1 MILPS
6 KITAKFKFITVVN
19 TSTLGVNYDKTIF
32 TFSGNTLVDMK
43 ISVFVPEYGVIEAV
57 TPPYRS
63 FHTAN
68 DFLTAFGKK
77 PVFEVE
83 YVGLHEYVP
92 ANNGEYTIKTDRLL
106 KDVLKTDLL
115 IIPPTFGDTT
125 KGIQANAEAIPYFK
139 KLYQEGSSLASL
151 CIGAF
156 LLAETGLLDGKKCST
171 HWAHINEFKGR
182 YPNVEVED
190 GAIITEHEN
199 IYSSGGASSLWN
211 LVLYLIEK
219 FSDRETAIMISKYF
233 ALDIGRDSQ
242 SQFAIFRGQRNHCD
256 AEIQIVQDYIE
267 KCYEDK
273 INIETLANLINTS
286 RRTFERRFKE
296 ATNNTP
302 IEYIQRVRIE
312 AAKLSFEASR
322 KNVSEIMFDVGYT
335 DTKAFR
341 VIFKKITGLTPIEYR
356 NKFSM
361 VAYEV

>member
-1 MILPS
+1 
-6 KITAKFKFITVVN
+6 
-19 TSTLGVNYDKTIF
+19 
-32 TFSGNTLVDMK
+32 MK
-43 ISVFVPEYGVIEAV
+43 ISVFVPEYGVIEAI
-57 TPPYRS
+57 TPPYRA

-68 DFLTAFGKK
+68 EFLTAFGKK

-83 YVGLHEYVP
+83 YVGLNEYVP
-92 ANNGEYTIKTDRLL
+92 ANNGEYTIRTDRLL
-106 KDVLKTDLL
+106 KDVAKTDLL

-125 KGIQANAEAIPYFK
+125 KGIQTNAEAIPYFK
-139 KLYQEGSSLASL
+139 NLHQEGSSLASL

-171 HWAHINEFKGR
+171 HWAHVNEFKEK

-190 GAIITEHEN
+190 GAIITEHGN

-219 FSDRETAIMISKYF
+219 FSDRETAILISKYF

-242 SQFAIFRGQRNHCD
+242 SQFAIFRGQRNHGD
-256 AEIQIVQDYIE
+256 ADIQKVQDYIE
-267 KCYEDK
+267 KCYDDK
-273 INIETLANLINTS
+273 ITIDTLSNLINTG

-312 AAKLSFEASR
+312 AAKLFFEASR
-322 KNVSEIMFDVGYT
+322 KNVTEIMFDVGYT

-341 VIFKKITGLTPIEYR
+341 DIFKKITGLTPIEYR
-356 NKFSM
+356 NRFSR